1 MTEQKPSAPPALKTE
16 SLQPNLVDRP
26 SLSRRFWMLVPL
38 VGIGTGLAAAVLM
51 GILRLAERLAWGGG
65 ELGDFERYV
74 AATPPLRRV
83 LILLAG
89 GLIVGCVALILRRKP
104 GSGSGGGL
112 TAAIWLREG
121 KLPLWHTLASAALS
135 VVGVGFGAS
144 LGREGAPKE
153 AGAAIASRVADL
165 AGIAAEE
172 RRLLVACGA
181 GAGMAAVYN
190 VPFGGALFAL
200 EVLLGTLSLPLVL
213 PAMLIS
219 GIAVAAAWPFLPPRA
234 TYDIPHYPVSWAALA
249 FAAGAAPLAG
259 AASVAYM
266 RLIVWANRH
275 KPKSWGLAWEPA
287 LAFAVLGALAIPFP
301 QLPGNGRDL
310 AETLFAGNYGL
321 PLVAALLVLKPLV
334 TAACLGSGA
343 PGGLFTPT
351 LTAGALFG
359 ALLGHLWALLLPG
372 PPVGLCAL
380 LGATAFLGAA
390 TQAPVSAIVLVLE
403 LTVRL
408 DALTLPL
415 IIAAAGAVVTQRQ
428 LDGRSIYSARVAG
441 RQGAAAAR

>member
-1 MTEQKPSAPPALKTE
+1 MREQTPRPPPVLKAE

-38 VGIGTGLAAAVLM
+38 VGIGTGLAAALLM
-51 GILRLAERLAWGGG
+51 GLLRLAERVAWGGG
-65 ELGDFERYV
+65 GLGDFERYV
-74 AATPPLRRV
+74 AATAPLHRM

-89 GLIVGCVALILRRKP
+89 GLLVGGVALALRRKP
-104 GSGSGGGL
+104 GSGTAGGL
-112 TAAIWLREG
+112 TAAIWLQEG
-121 KLPLWHTLASAALS
+121 RLPLLQTVASAALS

-153 AGAAIASRVADL
+153 AGAAIASRLGDL
-165 AGIAAEE
+165 AGIAPEE

-200 EVLLGTLSLPLVL
+200 EILLGTLSLPLVL
-213 PAMLIS
+213 PAVLIS

-234 TYDIPHYPVSWAALA
+234 TYDIPQYPVSWIALA
-249 FAAGAAPLAG
+249 FAAAASPFIG

-266 RLIVWANRH
+266 RLIVWANER
-275 KPKSWGLAWEPA
+275 KPRSWGLAWEPA
-287 LAFAVLGALAIPFP
+287 LAFAILGALAIPFP

-310 AETLFAGNYGL
+310 AEPLFTGSYRL

-351 LTAGALFG
+351 LTTG
-359 ALLGHLWALLLPG
+359 ALLGAMIGHLWALLLPG
-372 PPVGLCAL
+372 PPLGLCAL
-380 LGATAFLGAA
+380 LGAAAFLGAA
-390 TQAPVSAIVLVLE
+390 TQAPISAIVLVLE

-415 IIAAAGAVVTQRQ
+415 IVAVAGAVLTQR
-428 LDGRSIYSARVAG
+428 LFDRRSIYSARVSG
-441 RQGAAAAR
+441 KRP